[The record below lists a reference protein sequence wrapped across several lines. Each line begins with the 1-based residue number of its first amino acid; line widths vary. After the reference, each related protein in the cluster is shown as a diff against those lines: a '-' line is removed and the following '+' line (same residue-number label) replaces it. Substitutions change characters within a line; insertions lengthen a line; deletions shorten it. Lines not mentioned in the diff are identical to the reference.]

1 MLGLRVLD
9 SKNLRK
15 MAMVERYAREKMKK
29 LWDLEAKYSAWLE
42 VEKALVKGWNALG
55 LIPDSDCEKIC
66 KNAKFDIA
74 RIDEI
79 EAVTKHDLIAF
90 TTSVAESLGEE
101 SRWFH
106 YGITSSD
113 TIDTAVALQMRDSL
127 QIIIEGVKGL
137 QEAIKKRAYEHKD
150 TLMVGRS
157 HGIHGEPI
165 TFGLVCAIWYDE
177 ITRHLRALESTLEVI
192 SVGKISGAMG
202 NLAHTPIE
210 LEELVCKNLGLKAA
224 PASNQV
230 IQRDRYARLITDLA
244 LLASSCEKIAVEIRH
259 LQRTEVYEAEEYFSK
274 GQKGSS
280 AMPHKRNPVLSENI
294 TGLCRVIRSY
304 ALPAMENVALWHERD
319 ISHSSVER
327 FILPDSFITSD
338 FMLARLTGLIENLV
352 VYPKNMLKNLNLT
365 GGLVFSQRILLEL
378 PKCGVSREDAYKIV
392 QRNAMKVWESLQNG
406 EAAVNERG
414 ESLYLQYLLADSELV
429 GLLSRGGDS
438 KESKSGADSN
448 NAESKS
454 GEAIIRE
461 CFDFGYYTKNVDSI
475 FKRVFG
481 E

>member
-1 MLGLRVLD
+1 
-9 SKNLRK
+9 
-15 MAMVERYAREKMKK
+15 MVERYAREEMKK
-29 LWDLEAKYSAWLE
+29 LWDMNAKYSAWLE
-42 VEKALVKGWNALG
+42 VEKALVRGWNKLG

-101 SRWFH
+101 SRWVH

-113 TIDTAVALQMRDSL
+113 CIDTAVALQMRDSL
-127 QIIIEGVKGL
+127 KIILDDIRQVR
-137 QEAIKKRAYEHKD
+137 EAIKTRAYQHKD

-165 TFGLVCAIWYDE
+165 TFGLVLAIWYDE
-177 ITRHLRALESTLEVI
+177 LGRHLKALESTLEVI
-192 SVGKISGAMG
+192 SVGQLSGAMG
-202 NLAHTPIE
+202 NLAHTPME
-210 LEELVCKNLGLKAA
+210 LEELVCKELGLKPA
-224 PASNQV
+224 PVSNQV
-230 IQRDRYARLITDLA
+230 IQRDRYARLMSDLA
-244 LLASSCEKIAVEIRH
+244 LLASSCEKIAVEVRH
-259 LQRTEVYEAEEYFSK
+259 LQRTEVYEAEEYFES

-294 TGLCRVIRSY
+294 TGLCRMIRAY

-327 FILPDSFITSD
+327 FILPDSFITTD
-338 FMLARLTGLIENLV
+338 FMLMRLKGLLEKLV
-352 VYPKNMLKNLNLT
+352 VYPKNMMKNLNLT

-378 PKCGVSREDAYKIV
+378 PKKGVSREDAYKIV
-392 QRNAMKVWESLQNG
+392 QRNAMKVWGDLQNG
-406 EAAVNERG
+406 KSALNDKG

-429 GLLSRGGDS
+429 GLI
-438 KESKSGADSN
+438 
-448 NAESKS
+448 
-454 GEAIIRE
+454 GEEAIRE
-461 CFDFGYYTKNVDSI
+461 CFEFSYYTKNVDSI

>member
-1 MLGLRVLD
+1 
-9 SKNLRK
+9 
-15 MAMVERYAREKMKK
+15 MVERYAREQMKK
-29 LWDLEAKYSAWLE
+29 LWDMNAKYSAWLE
-42 VEKALVKGWNALG
+42 VEKALVRGWNKLG

-101 SRWFH
+101 SRWVH

-113 TIDTAVALQMRDSL
+113 CIDTAVALQMRDSL
-127 QIIIEGVKGL
+127 KIILDDIKQVR
-137 QEAIKKRAYEHKD
+137 EAIKVRAYQHKD

-165 TFGLVCAIWYDE
+165 TFGLVLAIWYDE
-177 ITRHLRALESTLEVI
+177 LGRHLKALESTLEVI
-192 SVGKISGAMG
+192 SVGQLSGAMG
-202 NLAHTPIE
+202 NLAHTPME
-210 LEELVCKNLGLKAA
+210 LETLVCKELGLTPA
-224 PASNQV
+224 PVSNQV
-230 IQRDRYARLITDLA
+230 IQRDRYARLMSDLA

-259 LQRTEVYEAEEYFSK
+259 LQRTEVYEAEEYFES

-294 TGLCRVIRSY
+294 TGLCRMIRAY

-327 FILPDSFITSD
+327 FILPDSFITTD
-338 FMLARLTGLIENLV
+338 FMLMRLKGLLEKLV
-352 VYPKNMLKNLNLT
+352 VYPKNMMKNLNLT

-378 PKCGVSREDAYKIV
+378 PKKGVSREDAYKIV
-392 QRNAMKVWESLQNG
+392 QRNAMKVWGDLQEG
-406 EAAVNERG
+406 KAAVNDKG

-429 GLLSRGGDS
+429 GLI
-438 KESKSGADSN
+438 
-448 NAESKS
+448 
-454 GEAIIRE
+454 GEAAIRE
-461 CFDFGYYTKNVDSI
+461 CFEFSYYTKNVDSI